1 MGREEDRGGGKRG
14 ESRGEREGEV
24 VGEGGRHRLGWVG
37 KKGGGAEVDE
47 EERRNGGCC
56 EVLSLERKGRDRWVG
71 RLKRGTCGPFGA

>member
-24 VGEGGRHRLGWVG
+24 GEGGRHRLGVG
-37 KKGGGAEVDE
+37 GQKRGGDEVGE
-47 EERRNGGCC
+47 EERRKGGCC

-71 RLKRGTCGPFGA
+71 RLKRGACGPFGA